1 MRLFGKWIGKE
12 SRRIRNIINN
22 YGWTPIYSNHVGRY
36 NCLIYLSQ
44 IDGVKGKVYYL
55 LAGSY
60 IKYTWNHDYD
70 IKLLDESFKKV
81 MDLNLLSIPEDL
93 KDLVDDLGYLKEKY
107 VKYLNRSK

>member
-22 YGWTPIYSNHVGRY
+22 YGWTPIYNNHVGRY

-70 IKLLDESFKKV
+70 IKLLDESFKKI

>member
-1 MRLFGKWIGKE
+1 MKLFGKQIGKKA
-12 SRRIRNIINN
+12 RRIRNIINN
-22 YGWTPIYSNHVGRY
+22 YEWTPIYNNHVGRY

-44 IDGVKGKVYYL
+44 KDGVKGKVYYSL
-55 LAGSY
+55 IGSY
-60 IKYTWNHDYD
+60 IKYTWNHDYN
-70 IKLLDESFKKV
+70 IKLLDESFKKI